1 MNENEVVCLGNLW
14 IILALVITLLAVS
27 GCRTEYYESGK
38 VKSEG
43 FHLGTQGLGEYY
55 LIKFDAKE

>member
-1 MNENEVVCLGNLW
+1 MDTDNGVYFLVAVLVTVVLFF
-14 IILALVITLLAVS
+14 S
-27 GCRTEYYESGK
+27 GCRTEYYESGE

>member
-1 MNENEVVCLGNLW
+1 MEEDEVVCLGNLW
-14 IILALVITLLAVS
+14 IILTLVITLLAVS
-27 GCRTEYYESGK
+27 GCRTEYYESGE